1 MFTRLLYVFLGVAI
15 VFGTVNVNCS
25 EALAMSNQSKQQ
37 VIENEKNIL
46 DITSPTSN
54 EDSDVGIKV
63 NEIISLLK

>member
-25 EALAMSNQSKQQ
+25 EALAMRNQSKQ